1 MHGILGMFPSK
12 GLTHCKKQGQQ
23 YHKAKHK

>member
-1 MHGILGMFPSK
+1 MHGILGISPSK
-12 GLTHCKKQGQQ
+12 GLTHCKAQGHQ